1 MVGGAITG
9 PSWRRSVGGFG
20 PAHLGV
26 TCHRISL
33 PGKRFGGV
41 SIGGPRTAPGTGCL
55 RLCRVRRMP
64 QLSWSGRCRWTP
76 RSRGHISMRL
86 GPEGWTQGA
95 WSNHKNLRA
104 EPDDHGLGRSRGG
117 WTTKAHL
124 SVDRVGRPLSVLI
137 TAGQCGDNPQLL
149 PVLDLIGV
157 PGRGARA
164 RVRSRPQRVLAD
176 KAYSHPSTRNALRE
190 RGIGAVIPEKSDQI
204 ARRKAKGR
212 NGGRPPSF
220 DAEAYKERNVVER
233 AFNRLKQWR
242 GVATR
247 YDKHA
252 RNYRAGIVVASIL
265 IWLR

>member
-9 PSWRRSVGGFG
+9 PSSRRSSGGFG

-26 TCHRISL
+26 TCRRISP

-41 SIGGPRTAPGTGCL
+41 STGGPRTAPGTGCL

-76 RSRGHISMRL
+76 RSRGHISTQL
-86 GPEGWTQGA
+86 GHEGRIWGA
-95 WSNHKNLRA
+95 GSNHTNLRA

-117 WTTKAHL
+117 WTTRAHM
-124 SVDRVGRPLSVLI
+124 SVDRCGRPLSVLI

-149 PVLDLIGV
+149 PVLDLIRV
-157 PGRGARA
+157 LGRSARA

-176 KAYSHPSTRNALRE
+176 KAYSHPSTLHALRE

-204 ARRKAKGR
+204 ARAKPRGELAGDRRASMQRPTR
-212 NGGRPPSF
+212 NATTRGPDSLLRIGCQVRPS
-220 DAEAYKERNVVER
+220 
-233 AFNRLKQWR
+233 
-242 GVATR
+242 
-247 YDKHA
+247 
-252 RNYRAGIVVASIL
+252 
-265 IWLR
+265 